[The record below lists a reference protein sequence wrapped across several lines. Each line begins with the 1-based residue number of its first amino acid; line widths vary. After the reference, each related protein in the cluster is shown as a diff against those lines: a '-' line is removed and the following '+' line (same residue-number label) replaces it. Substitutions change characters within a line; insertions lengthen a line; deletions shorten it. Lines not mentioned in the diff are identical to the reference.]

1 MSLRRVAILL
11 RKEVVHGSKGFLFIF
26 ALVMPVILSLVLSL
40 LFGTLF
46 SGKPTLGI
54 ADLGT
59 SQLVPKA
66 KALDSLIF
74 REYASAPELR
84 NAVGAGAVDMG
95 LVLPSDFDRLMQ
107 QGDLA
112 TLDVYVWGESLLKN
126 RLLLGSTIAVL
137 IREVEGQEV
146 PVEIVATTVGEGE
159 SIPWEQRILP
169 VIVLMAVLMGGS
181 LVPATS
187 LVEEKQKRTLTA
199 VTLTPTTVGEVLLS
213 KGLLGFGLSL
223 LVALVVLFLNRA
235 FGAQPVLLVGVLAL
249 GAIMAA
255 AFGVLLGVLVKDI
268 NTLFATVKG
277 IGVFLYAPAL
287 VYLFPQIPAWIG
299 RLLPTYYIVAP
310 VVEISQEGGSWP
322 DVAMEM
328 FVLVGLIVL
337 LVGAVGVVARKMGR
351 EGT

>member
-107 QGDLA
+107 QWDLA